1 MQTAWIICFAA
12 SLALLVVVAAIV
24 PRRSSLSRFELVRR
38 GDTGSL
44 SAKDELERELVLN
57 DLLSLQKA
65 VVALLLVLS
74 VLSAVG
80 GFGWLIGTIVAVVVA
95 LGYGR
100 FTQIEGVRALADRL
114 YRPYDEALVQFVK
127 KRPMIGRLIRNI
139 SIDANDPSL
148 SSREELLHLVES
160 SGHILTGDEKK
171 LIINGLH
178 FASKTVESIMT
189 PRGVVATVAASE
201 VLGPLVL
208 DDLHKTGYS
217 RFPVIEGDI
226 DHVVGVLHA
235 RELLTLGNKASQT
248 VREAMEKRVYYIR
261 EDQTLDHALAAFL
274 KTRHH
279 LFVVV
284 NGYRETAGIITLE
297 DVIEALLGRKIVD
310 EFDLHDDLRT
320 VAAYEAKGNN
330 DTQNGITV

>member
-12 SLALLVVVAAIV
+12 SLAFLVVVAAIV

-44 SAKDELERELVLN
+44 GAKDELERELVLN

-95 LGYGR
+95 LSYGR

-127 KRPMIGRLIRNI
+127 KRPMIGQLIRNI

-148 SSREELLHLVES
+148 SSREELVHLVEAA
-160 SGHILTGDEKK
+160 GHILTADEKK
-171 LIINGLH
+171 LLVNGLH
-178 FASKTVESIMT
+178 FAQKTVESIMT
-189 PRGVVATVAASE
+189 PRGVVEAVAKAD

-208 DDLHKTGYS
+208 NDLHKTGHS
-217 RFPVIEGDI
+217 RFPVIDGDI
-226 DHVVGVLHA
+226 DHVIGVLHI

-248 VREAMEKRVYYIR
+248 AGEAMEKKVYYINQ
-261 EDQTLDHALAAFL
+261 EQTLDHALAAFL

-310 EFDLHDDLRT
+310 EFDLHDDLRI
-320 VAAYEAKGNN
+320 VAAREAAQNN
-330 DTQNGITV
+330 DSANGSDI

>member
-1 MQTAWIICFAA
+1 MA
-12 SLALLVVVAAIV
+12 SIV
-24 PRRSSLSRFELVRR
+24 PRRSGLSRFELHRR
-38 GDTGSL
+38 
-44 SAKDELERELVLN
+44 KDAGNGAAMEELERELVL
-57 DLLSLQKA
+57 DDIMSLQKA
-65 VVALLLVLS
+65 VTALLLVVT
-74 VLSAVG
+74 VLCAVAA
-80 GFGWLIGTIVAVVVA
+80 FGWLFGTCAAVLVA

-100 FTQIEGVRALADRL
+100 LAQFSVAHTLADKL
-114 YRPYDEALVQFVK
+114 YQPYDAALVGFVK
-127 KRPMIGRLIRNI
+127 KRPIIGKIIRNI
-139 SIDANDPSL
+139 SLDVNDPML

-178 FASKTVESIMT
+178 FADKTVESIMT
-189 PRGVVATVAASE
+189 PRGVVATIAATE

-217 RFPVIEGDI
+217 RFPVTDGDI

-235 RELLTLGNKASQT
+235 RELLTLGNKQSQT
-248 VREAMEKRVYYIR
+248 AREAMENKVYYIR

-284 NGYRETAGIITLE
+284 NGYRETAGIVTLE
-297 DVIEALLGRKIVD
+297 DCVEALLGRKIVD
-310 EFDLHDDLRT
+310 EFDLHDDLRA
-320 VAAYEAKGNN
+320 VAAREAKGNN
-330 DTQNGITV
+330 NSTNGVDI

>member
-12 SLALLVVVAAIV
+12 SLTLLVVVAAIV

-44 SAKDELERELVLN
+44 GAKDELERELVLN

-95 LGYGR
+95 LSYGR

-127 KRPMIGRLIRNI
+127 KRSMIGRLIRNI

-148 SSREELLHLVES
+148 SSREELVHLVETA
-160 SGHILTGDEKK
+160 GHILTADEKK
-171 LIINGLH
+171 LLVNGLH
-178 FASKTVESIMT
+178 FAQKTVESIMT
-189 PRGVVATVAASE
+189 PRGVVETVAKAE
-201 VLGPLVL
+201 VLGPLTL
-208 DDLHKTGYS
+208 NDLHKTGHS
-217 RFPVIEGDI
+217 RFPVIDGDI
-226 DHVVGVLHA
+226 DHVIGVLHI
-235 RELLTLGNKASQT
+235 RELLTLGNKHSETAAD
-248 VREAMEKRVYYIR
+248 AMEKRVYYIH
-261 EDQTLDHALAAFL
+261 EEQTLDHALAAFL

-284 NGYRETAGIITLE
+284 NGYRETAGIITIE

-310 EFDLHDDLRT
+310 EFDLHDDLRI
-320 VAAYEAKGNN
+320 VAAREAAQNN
-330 DTQNGITV
+330 DSANGSDI

>member
-44 SAKDELERELVLN
+44 GAKDELERELVLN

-80 GFGWLIGTIVAVVVA
+80 GFGWFVGTIVAVAVA
-95 LGYGR
+95 LSYGR

-148 SSREELLHLVES
+148 SSREELVHLVETA
-160 SGHILTGDEKK
+160 GHILTNDEKK
-171 LIINGLH
+171 LLVNGLH
-178 FASKTVESIMT
+178 FSQKTVETIMT
-189 PRGVVATVAASE
+189 PRGVVETVAKAE
-201 VLGPLVL
+201 VLGPLTL
-208 DDLHKTGYS
+208 NDLHKTGHS
-217 RFPVIEGDI
+217 RFPVIDGDI
-226 DHVVGVLHA
+226 DHVIGVLHI
-235 RELLTLGNKASQT
+235 RELLTLGNKHSETAAD
-248 VREAMEKRVYYIR
+248 AMEKRVYYIH
-261 EDQTLDHALAAFL
+261 EEQTLDHALAAFL

-310 EFDLHDDLRT
+310 EFDLHDDLRI
-320 VAAYEAKGNN
+320 VAAREAAQNN
-330 DTQNGITV
+330 DSANGSDI